1 MLEQGV
7 RRLKGYRQTCMADN
21 LTRLNT
27 VSDSG
32 VASMLT
38 NGIKTRG
45 AGCVLMHNLVF
56 APADFILRWD
66 KAHTKSAALYTG
78 ATETETTR
86 SPRPFLTPLTSETV
100 SYTHLKLT
108 TILLV

>member
-1 MLEQGV
+1 
-7 RRLKGYRQTCMADN
+7 MADN

-27 VSDSG
+27 VSDPG

-38 NGIKTRG
+38 NGIKTWG
-45 AGCVLMHNLVF
+45 AGCVLMRNLVF

-86 SPRPFLTPLTSETV
+86 SPLVLLHGTGGDETTLIEV
-100 SYTHLKLT
+100 ANF
-108 TILLV
+108 